1 MTFSGWGEK
10 WDSAPD
16 CREKSWFL
24 YSNHQLVEV
33 ILINTSLECSHW
45 NELIKC
51 YIFYRNVILVYVH
64 ELNSRSHTMTITMCF
79 CSEEFKLVLLWWLSL
94 CILWE
99 FPAELSQELTCC
111 AGSITSHQNCRF
123 HANIPPSLWM
133 VFGAGAARETWL
145 LMTDE
150 MVSLNKSS
158 EPDQCV
164 PTLSSLYCKTVVLTH
179 FLLRPM
185 SLSWPHI
192 PFRRERAI
200 SDFVD
205 RHIDT
210 YWKRSAEDYS
220 RPCRPGPLLH
230 LHTGLLDMWRQ
241 FSFHSLSIW
250 RRRGGTWA
258 GNCWT
263 SELRAAV
270 TQRAAHMLGCF
281 TSAGCGWAQGAFFSA
296 VHLMWAIKQVVM

>member
-1 MTFSGWGEK
+1 
-10 WDSAPD
+10 
-16 CREKSWFL
+16 
-24 YSNHQLVEV
+24 
-33 ILINTSLECSHW
+33 
-45 NELIKC
+45 
-51 YIFYRNVILVYVH
+51 
-64 ELNSRSHTMTITMCF
+64 MCF

-99 FPAELSQELTCC
+99 FPAELSHNSPVVQV
-111 AGSITSHQNCRF
+111 A
-123 HANIPPSLWM
+123 SLPTRTADFM
-133 VFGAGAARETWL
+133 LIFLPLCLVFGAGAARETWL
-145 LMTDE
+145 PMTDE
-150 MVSLNKSS
+150 TASLNKSS
-158 EPDQCV
+158 EPDQCA

-230 LHTGLLDMWRQ
+230 LQTGLLDMWRQ
-241 FSFHSLSIW
+241 FSFHSPSIW

-258 GNCWT
+258 GNRWT
-263 SELRAAV
+263 SELSAAV

-281 TSAGCGWAQGAFFSA
+281 TSAAQGAFFKGFPSA
-296 VHLMWAIKQVVM
+296 LLPFPSFKSQNI